1 MQLRNVSVEATIR
14 LTQPNDAL
22 DIALDAFK
30 QGYGELHPNF
40 FKLVFFDMLNG
51 NVSGRD
57 DSTHSIVTGFYAKF
71 YDTTNSEQLSTNIAK
86 LDWYETETAYVI
98 TVTTSGNTTPASSF
112 HMSKMELYYVANDE
126 ESTPAPQD
134 IKVLESTV
142 FQNTVFTSTDADS
155 NKGILIDA
163 ADGALTGSVTF
174 TITVNK

>member
-1 MQLRNVSVEATIR
+1 
-14 LTQPNDAL
+14 
-22 DIALDAFK
+22 
-30 QGYGELHPNF
+30 
-40 FKLVFFDMLNG
+40 
-51 NVSGRD
+51 
-57 DSTHSIVTGFYAKF
+57 
-71 YDTTNSEQLSTNIAK
+71 
-86 LDWYETETAYVI
+86 
-98 TVTTSGNTTPASSF
+98 
-112 HMSKMELYYVANDE
+112 MSKMELYYVANDE